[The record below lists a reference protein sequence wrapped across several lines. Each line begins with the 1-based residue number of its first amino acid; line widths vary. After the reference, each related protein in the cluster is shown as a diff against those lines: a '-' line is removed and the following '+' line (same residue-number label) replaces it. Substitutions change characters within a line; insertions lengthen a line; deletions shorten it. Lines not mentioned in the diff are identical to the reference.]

1 MRSTR
6 RLLDRYSPLAIV
18 LLSCAAGSLAFTG
31 CSDPEP
37 VELVGDAGAPGLED
51 ASSEASLPPPE
62 DAAVAETSPPDAAP
76 LPLETLPVECKSQKC
91 AVALVTA
98 RDESFCALLNDG
110 TVACWGANKD
120 GQLGRGETSAG
131 SASAARVAGV
141 TNVVTLGR
149 TCAVNGNGEAWC
161 WGTGPFLEGS
171 NVTTEATA
179 VKLDLPP
186 VKKVS
191 AYERT
196 ACAIA
201 EDGGVLCWGSNLSG
215 QVAPDKAFTATPLHA
230 PSAISVASGAPIR
243 DIAVNEATFIVR
255 EDGIAESWGS
265 NALLARASSLSPDA
279 NPLATSLGKVTSIDV
294 VENHGCAAANGNAL
308 CWGTDV
314 GPDPRTV
321 TAPEPIVQ
329 IATTKTV
336 YSGATV
342 VKPSRWC
349 AVTPK
354 GTVYCLGDNASGQAG
369 DGTTD
374 FAYRPVEVTGLPDPA
389 AQVRTTNDATC
400 VLLTSGDVYCFGN
413 NYYGQL
419 GNGVMRRSS
428 IVPVKVTLP

>member
-6 RLLDRYSPLAIV
+6 RLLDRYSPVAIV
-18 LLSCAAGSLAFTG
+18 LLSCVAGTVAFTG
-31 CSDPEP
+31 CSDAEP
-37 VELVGDAGAPGLED
+37 IQLDDDAGAPADLGD
-51 ASSEASLPPPE
+51 ASVDASTPPE
-62 DAAVAETSPPDAAP
+62 DAAPAETSTPDAAP
-76 LPLETLPVECKSQKC
+76 LALETLPVECTSPTC
-91 AVALVTA
+91 VVALVTA
-98 RDESFCALLNDG
+98 RDESFCALLKDG
-110 TVACWGANKD
+110 TVACWGANGA

-131 SASAARVAGV
+131 SASAARVAGL

-149 TCAVNGNGEAWC
+149 TCAVDGSGEAWC
-161 WGTGPFLEGS
+161 WGMGPFLNGS
-171 NVTTEATA
+171 NVTTEPTP

-196 ACAIA
+196 ACAVA
-201 EDGGVLCWGSNLSG
+201 DDGSVLCWGSNLTG
-215 QVAPDKAFTATPLHA
+215 QVAPGKAFAATPLHA
-230 PSAISVASGAPIR
+230 PEARSLAAGAPLR

-255 EDGIAESWGS
+255 EDGTAESWGS
-265 NALLARASSLSPDA
+265 NVLLARASSLSPDP
-279 NPLATSLGKVTSIDV
+279 NPLTTSLGKITSIDV
-294 VENHGCAAANGNAL
+294 VENHGCAAANGNSY

-321 TAPEPIVQ
+321 TTPEPIVQ

-336 YSGATV
+336 YNGSAV

-354 GTVYCLGDNASGQAG
+354 GNVFCLGDNASGQAG

-374 FAYRPVEVTGLPDPA
+374 FAYRPVQVVGLPDRA

-400 VLLTSGDVYCFGN
+400 VLLTTGDVYCFGN

>member
-6 RLLDRYSPLAIV
+6 RLLDRYSPVAIV
-18 LLSCAAGSLAFTG
+18 LLTCASGTVAFTG
-31 CSDPEP
+31 CSDAERAGQ
-37 VELVGDAGAPGLED
+37 VDDGGAPADPGD
-51 ASSEASLPPPE
+51 ASSEASTPAE
-62 DAAVAETSPPDAAP
+62 DAATAETSTPDAAP
-76 LPLETLPVECKSQKC
+76 LSLEPLPVECKSSSC

-98 RDESFCALLNDG
+98 RDESFCALLKDG

-149 TCAVNGNGEAWC
+149 TCAVDGSGEAWC
-161 WGTGPFLEGS
+161 WGTGPFLVGS
-171 NVTTEATA
+171 NVTTEPTP

-201 EDGGVLCWGSNLSG
+201 QDGGVLCWGSNLSG
-215 QVAPDKAFTATPLHA
+215 QVAPGKAFTATPLHA
-230 PSAISVASGAPIR
+230 PEAIAIAAGGPIR
-243 DIAVNEATFIVR
+243 DVAVNEATFIVR
-255 EDGIAESWGS
+255 EDGTAESWGS
-265 NALLARASSLSPDA
+265 NVLLARASSLSPDPK
-279 NPLATSLGKVTSIDV
+279 PLTTSLGEITSIDV
-294 VENHGCAAANGNAL
+294 VENHGCAAAKGNAY

-321 TAPEPIVQ
+321 TTPEPIVQ

-336 YSGATV
+336 YAGSSVA
-342 VKPSRWC
+342 KPSRWC

-354 GTVYCLGDNASGQAG
+354 GTVFCLGDNASGQAG

-374 FAYRPVEVTGLPDPA
+374 YVYRPVEVIGLPAPA

-400 VLLTSGDVYCFGN
+400 VLLTTGDVYCFGN